1 MEKTDLRIM
10 KSKNALQASFIEL
23 LNKKRFS
30 KITVDELCK
39 LACVNRM
46 TFYNHYQD
54 KYDLFNDI
62 IEKLKTN
69 LIIKFLEYAQN
80 DFSVTNIPN
89 LLYKISELAID
100 ECLIHQNIILSITND
115 DESSLIQ
122 YIISNSLNDSIVK
135 VLQSLSS
142 KTDTIN
148 KIPLMASFLTGGIT
162 SLIIHFLE
170 NEKKYKRE
178 ELNNIIRDLIS
189 HSYNILIN

>member
-10 KSKNALQASFIEL
+10 KSKSALQNAFIEL
-23 LNKKRFS
+23 LNKKKFS

-62 IEKLKTN
+62 IEKLKGN
-69 LIIKFLEYAQN
+69 LIFKFLEYAQN

-100 ECLIHQNIILSITND
+100 ECIIYQNIILSISSD

-135 VLQSLSS
+135 VLESLNS
-142 KTDTIN
+142 KADKIN

-162 SLIIHFLE
+162 SLILHWLE

-178 ELNNIIRDLIS
+178 ELNGLIKDLIS
-189 HSYNILIN
+189 HSYTILVN